1 MDTWTLILVRSRQIL
16 FVQFIYDSIQ
26 ISKSTQ
32 HHSQSIYAN
41 KGITKVY
48 KQRKENPYCLYNA
61 GQQDLTLQVQSKFC

>member
-1 MDTWTLILVRSRQIL
+1 MDTWTLILVLSRQIL

-48 KQRKENPYCLYNA
+48 KENKILTVCIM
-61 GQQDLTLQVQSKFC
+61 QDSRI